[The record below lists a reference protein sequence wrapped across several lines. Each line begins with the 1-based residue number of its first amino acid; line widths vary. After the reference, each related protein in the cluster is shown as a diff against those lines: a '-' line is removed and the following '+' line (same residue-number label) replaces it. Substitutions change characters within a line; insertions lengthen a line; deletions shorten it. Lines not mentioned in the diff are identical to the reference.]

1 MVSYK
6 AVALAAFLTI
16 AATSCN
22 GFSPMVNIA
31 AQRAVTPSSTELF
44 IIGPFIKKMR
54 AEQAKKNM
62 PMASEEERDGE
73 APGLRVGTNAWKW
86 PPIWPYATDEFI
98 PTEDIASN
106 APNMATM
113 MSGSMGQPPTP
124 EDIAKKEEEKLD
136 IMEYWGEEK
145 GTVKTEISDDSAK
158 MVADHYGFYLKDGME
173 VLEIGA
179 AEESYLP
186 QNLKLASHIGVGG
199 SQALMDKNSA
209 LTESFVVNLNDVVP
223 ENGIKSD
230 ELRALGTNKFD
241 VILMA
246 NTIDFLTNP
255 REVFRSAWYLLKPG
269 GTMIVPFA
277 NKEAYS
283 GKFDRAQTRM
293 WRERNDDQHMWICG
307 SFFQFSAGD
316 GWEGLKGFDISP
328 EGAGGSDEGIK
339 GAFAQKKGLN
349 MFAVQATKVEQEVS
363 IDESDPEKSFSSI
376 MWLLP
381 TVQERDKQL
390 LAPRL
395 ARTFNILSTEEEK
408 DSLIE
413 NVDTLPSVY
422 EVLIKMDQFAFT
434 FSMQAQLAT
443 DLVTTKSFDGNDEQM
458 LALRMGLG
466 LRTPSE
472 TFWEPVG
479 QLTMDMDPE
488 SKVNL
493 LAHLV
498 PRFGSGSVEQDAAL
512 EAFVS
517 GLTPTFDVLK
527 SKCADMAAS
536 DIQLLGTELLAAE
549 ILVPGRSTREEFAL
563 WVGSLDVSE
572 LEAILKRRKSYKE
585 EAVGEMKQMQD
596 DRQADAER
604 REALLKKMQDQQAK
618 ARRERSMA
626 FNPETGK
633 MQEIEKPKP

>member
-1 MVSYK
+1 
-6 AVALAAFLTI
+6 
-16 AATSCN
+16 
-22 GFSPMVNIA
+22 
-31 AQRAVTPSSTELF
+31 
-44 IIGPFIKKMR
+44 
-54 AEQAKKNM
+54 
-62 PMASEEERDGE
+62 
-73 APGLRVGTNAWKW
+73 
-86 PPIWPYATDEFI
+86 
-98 PTEDIASN
+98 
-106 APNMATM
+106 
-113 MSGSMGQPPTP
+113 
-124 EDIAKKEEEKLD
+124 
-136 IMEYWGEEK
+136 
-145 GTVKTEISDDSAK
+145 
-158 MVADHYGFYLKDGME
+158 
-173 VLEIGA
+173 
-179 AEESYLP
+179 
-186 QNLKLASHIGVGG
+186 
-199 SQALMDKNSA
+199 
-209 LTESFVVNLNDVVP
+209 
-223 ENGIKSD
+223 
-230 ELRALGTNKFD
+230 
-241 VILMA
+241 
-246 NTIDFLTNP
+246 
-255 REVFRSAWYLLKPG
+255 
-269 GTMIVPFA
+269 
-277 NKEAYS
+277 
-283 GKFDRAQTRM
+283 M